1 MKNSLKTRLTLIIS
15 AVSIIAMAS
24 IAIYV
29 TRYAST
35 EYTQQV
41 EDTLLEIAKSSA
53 KQVKAKVDEEFA
65 LIHSFAK
72 LPAITKYDYT
82 KEELANKKDV
92 LEKCQFFL
100 PFYSQFPDKYEN
112 IAFYDKDGFLALP
125 NGTVMQLKNKAYVV
139 EPCATGKDYVE
150 DPRFSTVNNQVLMFL
165 STVVKD
171 DKNHPLGCMVTVLR
185 GNVINDI
192 ADSVEIIPGYH
203 PVIINKVSNEILTSV
218 AEEISKDEE
227 KLAKYTRTILSHTND
242 SSLQIYRDVLSNEK
256 MISVSYPVE
265 GYDWVAVC
273 SVPYD
278 AFFSSLDNLIMNV
291 IILGTLAILLIIV
304 ISIVIISQTLKPLN
318 NLNSSL
324 KKSISEIASGNADLT
339 GEIEVK
345 IHDEIGDVIDSFNEF
360 TKILRSLIIN
370 IKKSRV
376 KLETVGN
383 DLSQQT
389 GNTAVSVKLLI
400 ASSNNVET
408 NLSTQHN
415 NVESTS
421 EAVNNIS
428 NIMSS
433 FQTSLEKQSEDVK
446 NATNFVKR
454 MIESISSVSSDIEV
468 LAKSFSDLIIKAEN
482 GSAKQ
487 KEVDAQIEKIVNQ
500 SALLQEAN
508 QTIENITAQTGLLAM
523 NAAIEAAHA
532 GEAGKGF
539 SVVADEIRKL
549 SVTSAE
555 QTKTIGGHLAN
566 IKKTIEAIVNVSQE
580 SSNAFVTVADKIKET
595 DEIVTNIK
603 STLNEEVR
611 DTQIINSALI
621 SVDNSSSQ
629 VKEFGSEITTGN
641 QQILQSVD
649 NLQNATVEIKNCMT
663 QLGECIVSIKE
674 TEGILKM
681 ISLDVNESIKEINQQ
696 IDQFNV

>member
-125 NGTVMQLKNKAYVV
+125 NGTVMQLKNKPYVV

-324 KKSISEIASGNADLT
+324 KKSIYEIASGNADLT

-428 NIMSS
+428 NIVSS

-595 DEIVTNIK
+595 DEIVINIK

-649 NLQNATVEIKNCMT
+649 NLQKATVEIKNCMT